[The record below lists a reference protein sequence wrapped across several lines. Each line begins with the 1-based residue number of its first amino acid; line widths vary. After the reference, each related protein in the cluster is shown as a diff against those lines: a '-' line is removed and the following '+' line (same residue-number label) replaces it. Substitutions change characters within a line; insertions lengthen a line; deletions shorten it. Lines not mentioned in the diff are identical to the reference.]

1 MTIRYRVL
9 SRRRMVGMIAGS
21 AALLITGCTDDAAE
35 QRMAQVGAPRESPSS
50 EVTATV
56 VEDSDVLRPVI
67 LDGSGMELWRD
78 DLPHVERYVPGVLW
92 ERDAEVLWIL
102 STDHGNASVRQ
113 DDAGTWVKT
122 MSSDGMPEDVAEL
135 AR

>member
-1 MTIRYRVL
+1 MT
-9 SRRRMVGMIAGS
+9 RRGALGAV
-21 AALLITGCTDDAAE
+21 AALVAGVAAACTGRGSED
-35 QRMAQVGAPRESPSS
+35 RMATVEEPRDSPSG
-50 EVTATV
+50 EATAAV
-56 VEDSDVLRPVI
+56 VADGGGLRPVI
-67 LDGSGMELWRD
+67 LDSSGTEQWRD
-78 DLPHVERYVPGVLW
+78 DLEHVERYVPGVLW

-113 DDAGTWVKT
+113 DDAGAWVKT